1 MDVGVPA
8 SPTPMQVTGV
18 MPAAVGMT
26 TTNLGFHAGALPTGE
41 PAPASAKSYSLR
53 RRGTQPAASGAAAQ
67 AGPAARI
74 ELNVNRNPAL
84 GFPIPACID
93 KFTDFK
99 NYTWFEGPN
108 IRQCRRSLS

>member
-41 PAPASAKSYSLR
+41 PAPASAQSYSLP
-53 RRGTQPAASGAAAQ
+53 RRGTQPAASGATTQ
-67 AGPAARI
+67 GGHPAASKHAATSPRAASSPGDHGTEHAGEARI
-74 ELNVNRNPAL
+74 RVDHPRVA
-84 GFPIPACID
+84 A
-93 KFTDFK
+93 
-99 NYTWFEGPN
+99 
-108 IRQCRRSLS
+108 